1 MATPTELLVQHLH
14 QSMQSYLQWVDLQ
27 KHLSA
32 KTCENYARDLHLLM
46 QMMQKNHLTDVR
58 AITSHHIRQIIMQLH
73 SQEQS
78 PKSIARYLSSWRSY
92 YRWMVLEQGLPVNP
106 VLGLRAPKAAKSLP
120 KALSVDDAVRLSA
133 SSLSPSSSRAGL
145 GAVKPELLVRDH
157 ALIELLYSS
166 GLRVSEIVALDI
178 APPNQHTPSEQQGD
192 GWLDLNELQ
201 VHVLGKGSKPRIVP
215 VGTPAAQAVRAWL
228 EVRASMKGAAQTP
241 AMFIGQ
247 NGTRLT
253 ARSIQLRL
261 AQYAQALGLP
271 VHVHPHM
278 LRHSFATHILQSSGD
293 LRAVQ
298 EMLGHANLSATQ
310 IYTAL
315 DFQHLAKIYDAA
327 HPRAKKK

>member
-1 MATPTELLVQHLH
+1 MSTVAESLARTLPE
-14 QSMQSYLQWVDLQ
+14 SMQSYLQWVALQ
-27 KHLSA
+27 KHLST

-46 QMMQKNHLTDVR
+46 QMAQKNQWHEVHALTP
-58 AITSHHIRQIIMQLH
+58 HHIRQMIMQLH
-73 SQEQS
+73 SQAHS

-92 YRWMVLEQGLPVNP
+92 FRWMVLERGLALNP
-106 VLGLRAPKAAKSLP
+106 VQGIRAPKAAKSLP
-120 KALSVDDAVRLSA
+120 KALSVDDAVRLA
-133 SSLSPSSSRAGL
+133 GTNTAAAGL
-145 GAVKPELLVRDH
+145 QGVKLELLARDH

-178 APPNQHTPSEQQGD
+178 VPPNQHTPSEQQGD
-192 GWLDLNELQ
+192 GWLDLTELQ

-215 VGTPAAQAVRAWL
+215 VGELAAQAVRSWL
-228 EVRASMKGAAQTP
+228 DMRATVKGAERTP
-241 AMFIGQ
+241 ALFIGQ

-253 ARSIQLRL
+253 TRSVQLRL
-261 AQYAQALGLP
+261 GKYAQALGLP

>member
-1 MATPTELLVQHLH
+1 MSTPLASLTAQLPE
-14 QSMQSYLQWVDLQ
+14 SMQNYLQWVALQ
-27 KHLSA
+27 KHLSP
-32 KTCENYARDLHLLM
+32 KTCENYARDLHLLLHM
-46 QMMQKNHLTDVR
+46 AQKNQLNDVNALTP
-58 AITSHHIRQIIMQLH
+58 HHARQMIMQLH
-73 SQEQS
+73 SEAHS

-92 YRWMVLEQGLPVNP
+92 FRWMVLERHLPINPLQGI
-106 VLGLRAPKAAKSLP
+106 RAPKAPKSLP
-120 KALSVDDAVRLSA
+120 KALSVDDAVRLAGSEIAAA
-133 SSLSPSSSRAGL
+133 SSEKI
-145 GAVKPELLVRDH
+145 KPELLLRDH

-178 APPNQHTPSEQQGD
+178 APPNQHSPSTLQGD
-192 GWLDLNELQ
+192 GWLDLTEQQ

-215 VGTPAAQAVRAWL
+215 VGTPAIQAIQNWLAIRSAIKRAQ
-228 EVRASMKGAAQTP
+228 QTP
-241 AMFIGQ
+241 ALFIGQ

-253 ARSIQLRL
+253 TRSVQLRL
-261 AQYAQALGLP
+261 GKYAQMLGLP

-315 DFQHLAKIYDAA
+315 DFQHLAKIYDSA

>member
-1 MATPTELLVQHLH
+1 MSSPVASLIAQLPE
-14 QSMQSYLQWVDLQ
+14 SMQSYLQWVALQ
-27 KHLSA
+27 KHLSP
-32 KTCENYARDLHLLM
+32 KTCENYARDLQLLLHM
-46 QMMQKNHLTDVR
+46 SQKNKLNDVN
-58 AITSHHIRQIIMQLH
+58 ALAQHHARQMIMQLH
-73 SQEQS
+73 SEEHS

-92 YRWMVLEQGLPVNP
+92 FRWMVLERSLPVNP
-106 VLGLRAPKAAKSLP
+106 LQGIRAPKAPKSLP
-120 KALSVDDAVRLSA
+120 KALSVDDAVRLAGAEIAAVSA
-133 SSLSPSSSRAGL
+133 EKIKS
-145 GAVKPELLVRDH
+145 ELLLRDH

-178 APPNQHTPSEQQGD
+178 TPPNQHSPSALQGD
-192 GWLDLNELQ
+192 GWLDLTEQQ

-215 VGTPAAQAVRAWL
+215 VGAPAIQAIHNWL
-228 EVRASMKGAAQTP
+228 AIRGSIKGAAQTP
-241 AMFIGQ
+241 ALFIGQ

-253 ARSIQLRL
+253 TRSVQLRL
-261 AQYAQALGLP
+261 DKYAKMLGLP

-315 DFQHLAKIYDAA
+315 DFQHLAKIYDSA

>member
-1 MATPTELLVQHLH
+1 
-14 QSMQSYLQWVDLQ
+14 
-27 KHLSA
+27 
-32 KTCENYARDLHLLM
+32 
-46 QMMQKNHLTDVR
+46 
-58 AITSHHIRQIIMQLH
+58 
-73 SQEQS
+73 
-78 PKSIARYLSSWRSY
+78 
-92 YRWMVLEQGLPVNP
+92 MVLERGLALNP
-106 VLGLRAPKAAKSLP
+106 VQGIRAPKAAKSLP
-120 KALSVDDAVRLSA
+120 KALSVDDAVRLA
-133 SSLSPSSSRAGL
+133 GTNTAAAGL
-145 GAVKPELLVRDH
+145 QGVKPELLARDH

-178 APPNQHTPSEQQGD
+178 VPPNQHTPSEQQGD
-192 GWLDLNELQ
+192 GWLDLTELQ

-215 VGTPAAQAVRAWL
+215 VGTPAAQAVRSWL
-228 EVRASMKGAAQTP
+228 DVRATVKGAARTP
-241 AMFIGQ
+241 ALFIGQ

-253 ARSIQLRL
+253 TRSVQLRL
-261 AQYAQALGLP
+261 GKYAQALGLP

>member
-1 MATPTELLVQHLH
+1 MATVAESLARTLPE
-14 QSMQSYLQWVDLQ
+14 SMQSYLHWVALH
-27 KHLSA
+27 KHLSP
-32 KTCENYARDLHLLM
+32 KTCENYTRDLLLLM
-46 QMMQKNHLTDVR
+46 QMVQKNQWQEVNALAPHQVR
-58 AITSHHIRQIIMQLH
+58 QMMMQLH
-73 SQEQS
+73 SQEHS

-92 YRWMVLEQGLPVNP
+92 FRWMVLERGLASNP
-106 VLGLRAPKAAKSLP
+106 VQGIRAPKAAKSLP
-120 KALSVDDAVRLSA
+120 KALSVDDAVRLTGT
-133 SSLSPSSSRAGL
+133 SLSAAGVQ
-145 GAVKPELLVRDH
+145 AIKPELLARDH

-166 GLRVSEIVALDI
+166 GLRVSEIVALDVT
-178 APPNQHTPSEQQGD
+178 PPNQHTPREQQGE
-192 GWLDLNELQ
+192 GWLDLTESQ

-215 VGTPAAQAVRAWL
+215 VGAPAIQAVRNWL
-228 EVRASMKGAAQTP
+228 DIRASIKGAERTP
-241 AMFIGQ
+241 ALFIGQ
-247 NGTRLT
+247 NGTRLST
-253 ARSIQLRL
+253 RSVQLRL
-261 AQYAQALGLP
+261 GKYAQALGLP

>member
-1 MATPTELLVQHLH
+1 MSTVAESLARTLPE
-14 QSMQSYLQWVDLQ
+14 SMQSYLQWVALQ
-27 KHLSA
+27 KHLST

-46 QMMQKNHLTDVR
+46 QMAQKNQWHEVHALTP
-58 AITSHHIRQIIMQLH
+58 HHIRQMIMQLH
-73 SQEQS
+73 SQAHS

-92 YRWMVLEQGLPVNP
+92 FRWMVLERGLALNP
-106 VLGLRAPKAAKSLP
+106 VQGIRAPKAAKSLP
-120 KALSVDDAVRLSA
+120 KALSVDDAVRLA
-133 SSLSPSSSRAGL
+133 GTNTAAAGL
-145 GAVKPELLVRDH
+145 QGVKPELLARDH

-166 GLRVSEIVALDI
+166 GLRVSEIVALDL
-178 APPNQHTPSEQQGD
+178 T
-192 GWLDLNELQ
+192 ELQ

-215 VGTPAAQAVRAWL
+215 VGTPAAQAVRRWL
-228 EVRASMKGAAQTP
+228 DVRATVKGAARTP
-241 AMFIGQ
+241 ALFIGQ

-253 ARSIQLRL
+253 TRSVQLRL
-261 AQYAQALGLP
+261 GKYAQALGLP

>member
-1 MATPTELLVQHLH
+1 MATVAESLARTLPE
-14 QSMQSYLQWVDLQ
+14 SMQSYLHWVALH
-27 KHLSA
+27 KHLSP

-46 QMMQKNHLTDVR
+46 QMVQKNQWREVNTLAPHHVR
-58 AITSHHIRQIIMQLH
+58 QMIMQLH
-73 SQEQS
+73 SQAHS

-92 YRWMVLEQGLPVNP
+92 FRWMVLERGLASNP
-106 VLGLRAPKAAKSLP
+106 VQGIRAPKAAKSLP
-120 KALSVDDAVRLSA
+120 KALSVDDAVRLAGTSISA
-133 SSLSPSSSRAGL
+133 AGVQ
-145 GAVKPELLVRDH
+145 GIKPELLARDH

-178 APPNQHTPSEQQGD
+178 SPPNQHTPSEQQGE
-192 GWLDLNELQ
+192 GWLDMVELQ

-215 VGTPAAQAVRAWL
+215 VGAPAIQAVRNWL
-228 EVRASMKGAAQTP
+228 NIRTSIKGAERTP
-241 AMFIGQ
+241 ALFIGQ
-247 NGTRLT
+247 NGTRLST
-253 ARSIQLRL
+253 RSVQLRL
-261 AQYAQALGLP
+261 GKYAQALGLP